1 MEPTFRGPLLA
12 ASTAVVKE
20 APLLSLLLASA
31 IPCLQLSNSHASC
44 VTNSL
49 TPTQKKKQ
57 FCRIF
62 LSTQAGLG
70 TIAVPLGLWRNGSAS
85 DSRSEGWEFESLWP
99 HILLTGFV

>member
-31 IPCLQLSNSHASC
+31 IPCLQLSNSHASS

-49 TPTQKKKQ
+49 TPTQKKSVGFSFLLKQ
-57 FCRIF
+57 VLGPSQCHWGYGATAARLTPDQKVGSSNLSGLIF
-62 LSTQAGLG
+62 S
-70 TIAVPLGLWRNGSAS
+70 
-85 DSRSEGWEFESLWP
+85 
-99 HILLTGFV
+99 

>member
-49 TPTQKKKQ
+49 TPTQKKKNNSVGFSFLLKQ
-57 FCRIF
+57 VLGPSQCHWGYGATAARLTPDQKVGSSNLSGLIF
-62 LSTQAGLG
+62 S
-70 TIAVPLGLWRNGSAS
+70 
-85 DSRSEGWEFESLWP
+85 
-99 HILLTGFV
+99 